1 MDESIQDMLHGAGL
15 ELVETERG
23 LALTD
28 GSLSLCVDFSDAR
41 RRIAHNALHR
51 ELLVR
56 ATKLKIPFSEATLLD
71 ATAGLG
77 DDSFLLAAAG
87 FSVQLYERNPVI
99 AALLK
104 DGVERARA
112 DTALH
117 DIALR
122 MSVHEEDS
130 VAALRS
136 GDIHPDVVYLDP
148 MFPERK
154 KSAAVKKKFQLLQR
168 LEAPCDD
175 AQDILNAAI
184 EARPRKIVIKRPAKG
199 PYLGDRTPDYSLRGK
214 AVRYDCHVFA

>member
-168 LEAPCDD
+168 LESPDEATT
-175 AQDILNAAI
+175 ILEAAL
-184 EARPRKIVIKRPAKG
+184 EAHPKKIVVKRPIKG
-199 PYLGDRTPDYSLRGK
+199 PILGEVTPSYSLKGK
-214 AVRYDCHVFA
+214 AVRYDCIVLA